1 MQQITATPSLRKC
14 RPVSVGVKFKASSI
28 AIFTDVT
35 NDSHTLSVYIR
46 SIKIDSTF
54 LYVALKKIEK

>member
-28 AIFTDVT
+28 VIFTDVT
-35 NDSHTLSVYIR
+35 NDSHSLSVYIR
-46 SIKIDSTF
+46 SIKIDLAS
-54 LYVALKKIEK
+54 LHVAVKKIEK